1 MVLSLEGCGELGA
14 DLIVTPEKRGT
25 AMSGFVL
32 GPMGKLFGTA
42 LRCSLLFHFHYA
54 FTLKACLES
63 LQIVKS

>member
-1 MVLSLEGCGELGA
+1 
-14 DLIVTPEKRGT
+14 
-25 AMSGFVL
+25 MSGFVL

-42 LRCSLLFHFHYA
+42 LRCFLLFHFHYA